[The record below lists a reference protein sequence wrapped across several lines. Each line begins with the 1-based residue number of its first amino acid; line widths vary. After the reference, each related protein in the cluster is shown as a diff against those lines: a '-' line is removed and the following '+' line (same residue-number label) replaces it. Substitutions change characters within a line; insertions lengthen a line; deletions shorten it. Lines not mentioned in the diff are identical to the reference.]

1 MWSNTLQG
9 LTMFDQHNN
18 RTNDYLIGNQSFNQ
32 NARDW
37 PTMGGSNKVWKHQG
51 WMGPSEW
58 GTPWG
63 TPQQDVQWNAPYA
76 PFHITCL
83 PSGSIVSCSN
93 YDAWQHAGL
102 DSPAIFG
109 HLSLSTDWAL
119 SKGKSRASSPDL
131 SWDITSG
138 SATSWITCSPGS
150 KVIFRLG
157 SAATHHL
164 RIGSKQSDSKDQ
176 DDQSTSATRK
186 SPYSSASS
194 GLILRFFKI
203 SLTSDV
209 QSRPKVQDPSLKLLQ
224 DPLQLHLLRFAGHEN
239 GQQIFTLYS
248 PIVDQNKKKC
258 RFPIVFPRFSGWT
271 KGKNNKQ
278 IKIDVQKSP
287 NSNCQVSSRYQN
299 TPKAPPSTAPQRI
312 WTWLWTPKWYREM
325 ATKLLHETKRRR
337 ASIFLAEKTWK
348 HVESIVDHLDF
359 CKL

>member
-58 GTPWG
+58 ETPWG

-76 PFHITCL
+76 PFHITYITCL

-131 SWDITSG
+131 SWDITSE

-150 KVIFRLG
+150 VIFSLG
-157 SAATHHL
+157 SAPHHL
-164 RIGSKQSDSKDQ
+164 RIGSKQPDSIKMISRPPQ
-176 DDQSTSATRK
+176 ENHPA
-186 SPYSSASS
+186 SSAS

-239 GQQIFTLYS
+239 KTTIHLYF
-248 PIVDQNKKKC
+248 PDCWPKQKKTC
-258 RFPIVFPRFSGWT
+258 RFPIGFANFLDEPRAKT
-271 KGKNNKQ
+271 TNK
-278 IKIDVQKSP
+278 
-287 NSNCQVSSRYQN
+287 
-299 TPKAPPSTAPQRI
+299 
-312 WTWLWTPKWYREM
+312 
-325 ATKLLHETKRRR
+325 
-337 ASIFLAEKTWK
+337 
-348 HVESIVDHLDF
+348 
-359 CKL
+359 